1 MPRVTTLQPQLA
13 VGKAGGLL
21 NDASDLLAPH
31 ERSWRSVWR
40 TFRLREAVSAV
51 LAFVLICALPL
62 LWTECG
68 EGASEAAAKQ
78 GARIGAEG
86 GLVGADDH
94 RGMLEQPLGK
104 GEPRKDKTK

>member
-1 MPRVTTLQPQLA
+1 MKHRPFLTRPLD
-13 VGKAGGLL
+13 GRDYLL
-21 NDASDLLAPH
+21 PN
-31 ERSWRSVWR
+31 ERSWRAVWR

-68 EGASEAAAKQ
+68 ESVGEAAREQ

-86 GLVGADDH
+86 GAGGADDH
-94 RGMLEQPLGK
+94 RGMVEAGTRK
-104 GEPRKDKTK
+104 GEL